1 MKHVRT
7 ALLLSLVSALILV
20 SQVWAE
26 EADSTKVDSDQ
37 EYFVIETRHR
47 LFPDFSQI
55 DTVTMEE
62 PFYIGEEEY
71 KGEVIEFN
79 PHLGITQK
87 GEALQ
92 MSDTLY
98 NPAVRVRVSLDGEVK
113 QESWGFLVLTSP
125 HFRRES
131 LFAFRLVDFK
141 VGEKYIEAPAGK

>member
-1 MKHVRT
+1 MKDLKT
-7 ALLLSLVSALILV
+7 ALLPALLTALIMTA
-20 SQVWAE
+20 QVWAE
-26 EADSTKVDSDQ
+26 EADSTRVDSDQ
-37 EYFVIETRHR
+37 EYYVIETRHR

-62 PFYIGEEEY
+62 PFYIGEDEY
-71 KGEVIEFN
+71 KGEVITFN

-92 MSDTLY
+92 LSDTLY
-98 NPAVRVRVSLDGEVK
+98 NPAVRVRVSLEGEVK
-113 QESWGFLVLTSP
+113 QESWGFLVMTSP

-141 VGEKYIEAPAGK
+141 VSDKYIEAPAGK